1 MSASIFKNKYF
12 YNFFIVPVVII
23 VSGFIRSV
31 CVQVFVVP
39 FDFAPGG
46 ATGIA
51 TMINYG
57 TGLATGWLYLIVNAP
72 LLVIAFIFINKGF
85 ALKTSLAIGASSL
98 FMLLMEYL
106 DFPQYKD
113 MIIDGKLVE
122 AEPIL
127 GAAASGALGGIGLS
141 MMLKIGGSTGGS
153 DIIAV
158 CIQKKL
164 SATNVSWFIYG
175 IDATIVL
182 SSAFV
187 YRNGINPILLSLVEM
202 FCLAMMGDVITSGF
216 KSALKYEIITKDPEP
231 LANDLL
237 QNLHRGVTCTK
248 VTGMYSHDE
257 KYMLT
262 CIIRKH
268 QLSDFNKILQ
278 KYSDTFAYLS
288 STREVVGLGFSRYE
302 ELKKVAL
309 ASNAEKSGEAVGTE
323 NSGDGVIVNAD
334 VNVGANPDCGE
345 PHCVLPVDGNG
356 VFSEAAAHDGGEREV
371 SAREESDK

>member
-1 MSASIFKNKYF
+1 MSASLLKNKKF
-12 YNFFIVPVVII
+12 YNFCLVPIVII

-39 FDFAPGG
+39 FNFAPGG

-51 TMINYG
+51 TMLNYG

-72 LLVIAFIFINKGF
+72 LIIIAFIFISKGF
-85 ALKTSLAIGASSL
+85 AFKTGLAIGASSL

-106 DFPQYKD
+106 KFPQYEN
-113 MIIDGKLVE
+113 IEGNQ
-122 AEPIL
+122 PIL
-127 GAAASGALGGIGLS
+127 AAAASGVLGGIGLS

-175 IDATIVL
+175 IDATIVFV
-182 SSAFV
+182 SAFV
-187 YRNGINPILLSLVEM
+187 YQNGLNPVLLSLVEM

-216 KSALKYEIITKDPEP
+216 KTALKYEIITKDPEP
-231 LANDLL
+231 LAQDLL
-237 QNLHRGVTCTK
+237 HGLRRGVTCTG

-278 KYSDTFAYLS
+278 KYPDTFAYLS
-288 STREVVGLGFSRYE
+288 STREVMGLGFSRYE
-302 ELKKVAL
+302 ELKKIASESNADRAGAITAVATAEQAAL
-309 ASNAEKSGEAVGTE
+309 AADPTDAGQDVSDGIKTDAPESG
-323 NSGDGVIVNAD
+323 NDD
-334 VNVGANPDCGE
+334 
-345 PHCVLPVDGNG
+345 
-356 VFSEAAAHDGGEREV
+356 
-371 SAREESDK
+371 

>member
-1 MSASIFKNKYF
+1 MSTSIFKNKKF
-12 YNFFIVPVVII
+12 YNFFLVPVIII

-51 TMINYG
+51 TMIHFG
-57 TGLATGWLYLIVNAP
+57 TGFPTGYLYLMVNAP
-72 LLVIAFIFINKGF
+72 LIVIAFIFISKGF
-85 ALKTSLAIGASSL
+85 AFKTGAAIGMSSL

-106 DFPQYKD
+106 KFPQYEN
-113 MIIDGKLVE
+113 IPE
-122 AEPIL
+122 NQPIL
-127 GAAASGALGGIGLS
+127 AAAASGVLGGIGLA

-175 IDATIVL
+175 IDATIVFI
-182 SSAFV
+182 SAFV
-187 YRNGINPILLSLVEM
+187 YRNGLNPVLLSLVEM

-216 KSALKYEIITKDPEP
+216 KTALKYEIITKDPEP
-231 LANDLL
+231 LAQDLL
-237 QNLHRGVTCTK
+237 HHLRRGVTCTK
-248 VTGMYSHDE
+248 VTGMYSHDD

-278 KYSDTFAYLS
+278 KYPDTFAYLS
-288 STREVVGLGFSRYE
+288 NTREVMGLGFSRYE
-302 ELKKVAL
+302 ELKKVAVE
-309 ASNAEKSGEAVGTE
+309 SNAAKSGATV
-323 NSGDGVIVNAD
+323 A
-334 VNVGANPDCGE
+334 GAASASE
-345 PHCVLPVDGNG
+345 QCV
-356 VFSEAAAHDGGEREV
+356 AAASDAPTESADMPHTSENV
-371 SAREESDK
+371 SETGAENNTDARE